1 MKKKGNLKY
10 YIILSIGFIL
20 LVIVQYSAPK
30 PIDWRNSYS
39 EHDKIPY
46 GCFLLKDLMPELFP
60 KKNISISKTPAYNTL
75 GESKNASYVIINS
88 KLEMDQFDTEE
99 LLDFVSKG
107 NEVFIAANEFKGK
120 LADTL
125 NIKTKINDFLFTDEK
140 DKQPK
145 INFENKTLKRGTAY
159 QYGNKFLPSHFTQL
173 NSSKSTILSQ
183 DTEGNIS
190 YVSMR
195 YGAGTFYLNTIP
207 KAFSNY
213 YLTDSLNSDY
223 AYRALSYLNKENI
236 IWDEYYKDGRRIVT
250 TPLRYILSEPSLKIA
265 YFTLLI
271 SLILYI
277 IFNVKRKQRII
288 PVLTPLK
295 NETLSFVNVVGS
307 LYYQQQNHLN
317 IAQKKIRYF
326 LENVR
331 STYGIKTNKLDDDF
345 KTILAQKSGVTKEV
359 VNDLINTIVKTQNT
373 ANEQDLIQ
381 LHELIRKFNEQKIR

>member
-1 MKKKGNLKY
+1 
-10 YIILSIGFIL
+10 
-20 LVIVQYSAPK
+20 
-30 PIDWRNSYS
+30 
-39 EHDKIPY
+39 
-46 GCFLLKDLMPELFP
+46 MPELFP